1 MILTENAKK
10 YIKLFLSQKD
20 PGLVFRIG
28 VETGGCSGF
37 SYKISVTAAN
47 ADDVRVCVEPP
58 VMTDPISNQLLET
71 LTVDYQAEL
80 HFSGFTFTNPSV
92 KSNCGCGQSFDV

>member
-10 YIKLFLSQKD
+10 YIKIFLDQKS

-28 VETGGCSGF
+28 VETGGCNGF
-37 SYKISVTAAN
+37 SYKTAITAPN
-47 ADDVRVCVEPP
+47 TDDVSVCVEPP
-58 VMTDPISNQLLET
+58 IVTDSVSNKLLEN

-92 KSNCGCGQSFDV
+92 KSNCGCGRSFDV